1 MRFIAA
7 AILACLLPLLCPAR
21 TMAIPGELKDRVIT
35 IAFDDIWGL
44 PDKDRHQPE
53 FALAAYDQIK
63 LVRAAINAD
72 PATPLWMKAGNIGII
87 SIDEAKT
94 GVQLTF
100 PDSLTAD
107 EIRGFYRQFLR
118 FHAKVL
124 VDAEARIVESL
135 EDVIRATK
143 ASIEAEQDPI
153 RRGLLNSVLEKARN
167 ELGMYQIL

>member
-1 MRFIAA
+1 MRFIAT

-21 TMAIPGELKDRVIT
+21 TMAIPSELKDRVIM
-35 IAFDDIWGL
+35 IAFDDIGGL

-72 PATPLWMKAGNIGII
+72 PATPLWMKADNIGVV
-87 SIDEAKT
+87 SVDEAKT

-100 PDSLTAD
+100 PDSLTA
-107 EIRGFYRQFLR
+107 EKIRGFYRKFLR

-135 EDVIRATK
+135 EDVIRSIK

-153 RRGLLNSVLEKARN
+153 RRSLLNSVLEKAKD
-167 ELGMYQIL
+167 ELRMYQML